1 MDRKI
6 AVYTVIAAITLV
18 AGSQGWADTVQDKTQ
33 YVLPLMGTDSS
44 FGISSGNV
52 YPAIARPWGMNTWTP
67 QTGENG
73 NGWTYTYTNNKI
85 RGIKQT
91 HQPSPWINDYGQF
104 SILPVTGKPVFDQ
117 NERASW
123 FSHKAEKALP
133 HYYRVYLADYDTTVE
148 LTPTERAAIIRVTY
162 PQTDQPYF
170 VVDAFDKGSFIRLVP
185 EKRQIVGYSTRNSGG
200 VTENFKNFFVL
211 QFDRPFADAK
221 VWKDKSIQLGVTELK
236 DNHVG
241 AIVKFAPTA
250 KGDRLHVRVASSFI
264 SEEQAARN
272 LNELGNDDFDAVCA
286 KGQAVWNE
294 TMGRISVEGGTVDQ
308 FRTFYTC
315 LYRALLF
322 PRRLYEIDAEGKPV
336 HYSPHN
342 GKIEPGYYFT
352 DTGFWDT
359 FRSLFPLLNFVY
371 PEMNAKMT
379 AGLENYY
386 KESGWLPEW
395 ASPGHRGCMVGN
407 NSASVVADA
416 WLTGARGGYSID
428 KLYEAMLHGANNVHP
443 SPHLRCVGRWG
454 HEHYNTLGYI
464 PRDVGVP
471 ESAARTLEFA
481 YDDWCIWK
489 IAVALKRPK
498 EEIDLYAKRCQ
509 NYKNLF
515 YPKFKLMAGRNKDG
529 TFDPKFNPL
538 KWGGD
543 FTEGNSLHYTWSVFH
558 DIQGLIDL
566 MGGREAFV
574 KQLDDIFAMKPDF
587 DESAYGGVI
596 HEIREMQI
604 MNFGQYAHGNQPIQH
619 MIYLYAYAGEPWKT
633 QYWVREVMERLYT
646 PTPDGYCGDEDNGQ
660 TSAWYV
666 WSALG
671 FYPVCPGSGE
681 YVMGAPMFPKA
692 TVSFPNG
699 KRLVINAPQAASGE
713 RFIQSAT
720 LNGKPYGRNFLTLE
734 TLRQGATM
742 DVVMGA
748 KPNTARGTSPD
759 DAPYS
764 FSRKP

>member
-1 MDRKI
+1 MKSKKT
-6 AVYTVIAAITLV
+6 VYTAMVAVTMAVGFQIRNAA
-18 AGSQGWADTVQDKTQ
+18 AADLTQ
-33 YVLPLMGTDSS
+33 YVLPLMGTDSN
-44 FGISSGNV
+44 FGISTGNV

-133 HYYRVYLADYDTTVE
+133 YYYRVYLADHDTTVE

-170 VVDAFDKGSFIRLVP
+170 VVDAFDKGSFIRLIP
-185 EKRQIVGYSTRNSGG
+185 EKRQVVGYSTRNSGG
-200 VTENFKNFFVL
+200 VMPNFRNYFVL

-221 VWKDKSIQLGVTELK
+221 VWKDKSIQLGVTELAE
-236 DNHVG
+236 DHVG

-264 SEEQAARN
+264 SEEQAIRN
-272 LNELGNDDFDAVCA
+272 LGELGNDDFDTVCA
-286 KGQAVWNE
+286 KGQQIWNE
-294 TMGRISVEGGTVDQ
+294 TMGRITVEGGTLDQ

-322 PRRLYEIDAEGKPV
+322 PRRLYEIGADGKPV

-342 GKIEPGYYFT
+342 GRIEPGYYFT

-359 FRSLFPLLNFVY
+359 FRSLFPLLNFAY

-379 AGLENYY
+379 ASLENYY
-386 KESGWLPEW
+386 RESGWLPEW
-395 ASPGHRGCMVGN
+395 ASPGHRGCMIGN

-416 WLTGARGGYSID
+416 WLTGARGGYSIE

-443 SPHLRCVGRWG
+443 SPFLRCVGRWG
-454 HEHYNTLGYI
+454 HKEYNTLGYV

-489 IAVALKRPK
+489 VAVDLKRPK

-515 YPKFKLMAGRNKDG
+515 HPTFKLMAGRNKDG

-566 MGGREAFV
+566 MGGKEAFV
-574 KQLDDIFAMKPDF
+574 KQLDAIFTMKPDF

-633 QYWVREVMERLYT
+633 QHWVREVMERLYT
-646 PTPDGYCGDEDNGQ
+646 PTADGYCGDEDNGQ

-699 KRLVINAPQAASGE
+699 KQLVITAPQSGSAQ
-713 RFIQSAT
+713 RYIQSAT
-720 LNGKPYGRNFLTLE
+720 LNGKPYGKNFLKLE
-734 TLRQGATM
+734 TLRSGATLEM
-742 DVVMGA
+742 VMGE
-748 KPNTARGTSPD
+748 KPNTSRGTAPD

-764 FSRKP
+764 FSRNR